1 LHADRRAVTL
11 LSGKKGVPVTQRTRI
26 ILLLAPAVLLLGGLF
41 LSAVGLGLL
50 RSLRYMPAI
59 GLTELDLQA
68 YLAVLGAPG
77 FLASLG
83 LSLWIAGAS
92 TAIAAVLALG
102 MALLLRETFPGRN
115 VIAALSQL
123 NLTVPHLV
131 GALGILYLFSQ
142 SGSFARL
149 AHAAGLISA
158 PGEFPA
164 LTQDPYAVGIILTYI
179 WKEVPFIGLILLA
192 KLQTIGPEH
201 EAAARC
207 LGASRTQTLVFV
219 LLPQLSPALVAAS
232 AVVFAFALGAYEIP
246 LLLGAH
252 APEALPILAW
262 QGFTDVELSRR
273 PEAYAT
279 SMLIGL
285 IGAVLLVVCASLALP
300 GRRRR

>member
-1 LHADRRAVTL
+1 VAVR
-11 LSGKKGVPVTQRTRI
+11 QRTRI

-41 LSAVGLGLL
+41 LSAIGLGLV

-59 GLTELDLQA
+59 GLTEPDLQA
-68 YLAVLGAPG
+68 YAAVLAAQG
-77 FLASLG
+77 FLDSLW

-92 TAIAAVLALG
+92 TVISATIALG
-102 MALLLRETFPGRN
+102 AALLLRQAFRGRTL
-115 VIAALSQL
+115 IAVLFQV
-123 NLTVPHLV
+123 NLTVPHIV

-149 AHAAGLISA
+149 AHAAGLIAA
-158 PGEFPA
+158 PGEFPV
-164 LTQDPYAVGIILTYI
+164 LTHDRYAVGIILSYV

-207 LGASRTQTLVFV
+207 LGASRLQSFVHV
-219 LLPQLSPALVAAS
+219 LLPLMAPALVAAS

-246 LLLGAH
+246 LLLGSH

-262 QGFTDVELSRR
+262 QGFSDVELARR
-273 PEAYAT
+273 PEAYAM
-279 SMLIGL
+279 SMLIAM
-285 IGAVLLVVCASLALP
+285 IGAVLLAFYARLTLP
-300 GRRRR
+300 GRGRW

>member
-1 LHADRRAVTL
+1 MR
-11 LSGKKGVPVTQRTRI
+11 QRTRI

-41 LSAVGLGLL
+41 LSAIGLGLV

-59 GLTELDLQA
+59 GLTEPDLQA
-68 YLAVLGAPG
+68 YAAVLAAQG
-77 FLASLG
+77 FLDSLW

-92 TAIAAVLALG
+92 TVISATIALG
-102 MALLLRETFPGRN
+102 AALLLRQAFRGRTL
-115 VIAALSQL
+115 IAVLFQV
-123 NLTVPHLV
+123 NLTVPHIV

-149 AHAAGLISA
+149 AHAAGLIAA
-158 PGEFPA
+158 PGEFPV
-164 LTQDPYAVGIILTYI
+164 LTHDRYAVGIMLSYV

-207 LGASRTQTLVFV
+207 LGASRLQSFIHV
-219 LLPQLSPALVAAS
+219 LLPLMAPALVAAS

-246 LLLGAH
+246 LLLGSH

-262 QGFTDVELSRR
+262 QGFSDVELARR
-273 PEAYAT
+273 PEAYAM
-279 SMLIGL
+279 SMLIAM
-285 IGAVLLVVCASLALP
+285 IGAVLLAFYARLTLP
-300 GRRRR
+300 GRGRW